1 MKKLRKLLS
10 VAVAALAAASL
21 AVTTTV
27 TSFAADDPGS
37 ITITGTNEKHTYEA
51 YQIFSGRLE
60 GTTLS
65 DIEWGNGVTD
75 TTTLLNEIKAVDG
88 FDGCDSAAD
97 VAEALKDANLQSI
110 ADIISKHLNSA
121 NAKTLTTSGT
131 SATVSDIPVGYYL
144 IKDIDK
150 SLENQDEA
158 YTRFIVKVV
167 GAANATVKSDKP
179 TLDKKVLDD
188 DDDAENGKTWQD
200 VADYDIGDEVP
211 FKLTATM
218 PDNIGD
224 YEKYTLVF
232 EDTMSEGLTYVD
244 VTDIKIN
251 GTSVENLKDDENI
264 LITGEGQSLT
274 VTITDLLNGSYGKIT
289 QDTTVEVY
297 FKAKLNEKAE
307 IGNAKGNPNKAYLEY
322 SNNPNVGG
330 EGDKGKTPEAKVVV
344 FTYQLNVEK
353 VDGEKTTDKLEGAEF
368 KLQNAD
374 GQYLVIDPET
384 NKVVK
389 WGTAE
394 EASTLKTDAS
404 GLITVIG
411 LDEGT
416 YTLTET
422 KAPTG
427 YNKLSKPVE
436 LVITADD
443 VHDQDYDGSNAKEL
457 CPTIN
462 ITADGELGSADA
474 ASGVLGAEIANHKG
488 TTLPETGGIGTTI
501 FFVGGGIVV
510 AGAAILLIVKR
521 RMRSDS

>member
-27 TSFAADDPGS
+27 TSFAADDTGS
-37 ITITGTNEKHTYEA
+37 ITITGTNDKHTYEA

-65 DIEWGNGVTD
+65 DIEWGDGVTD

-97 VAEALKDANLQSI
+97 VAEALKEANLQSI

-121 NAKTLTTSGT
+121 NAKKLTTSGA

-144 IKDIDK
+144 IKDTDE
-150 SLENQDEA
+150 SLENEDEA
-158 YTRFIVKVV
+158 YTRFIVQVV
-167 GAANATVKSDKP
+167 GAASVAVKSDKP

-218 PDNIGD
+218 PNTIGD

-232 EDTMSEGLTYVD
+232 KDTMSEGLTYVD

-251 GTSVENLKDDENI
+251 GTSVENFKDDKNI
-264 LITGEGQSLT
+264 VITGEGQSLT

-297 FKAKLNEKAE
+297 FKAKLNENAK
-307 IGNAKGNPNKAYLEY
+307 IGNAKGNPNEAYLEY

-404 GLITVIG
+404 GLIKVIG
-411 LDEGT
+411 LDE
-416 YTLTET
+416 
-422 KAPTG
+422 
-427 YNKLSKPVE
+427 
-436 LVITADD
+436 
-443 VHDQDYDGSNAKEL
+443 
-457 CPTIN
+457 
-462 ITADGELGSADA
+462 
-474 ASGVLGAEIANHKG
+474 
-488 TTLPETGGIGTTI
+488 
-501 FFVGGGIVV
+501 
-510 AGAAILLIVKR
+510 
-521 RMRSDS
+521 

>member
-27 TSFAADDPGS
+27 TSFAADDTGS

-75 TTTLLNEIKAVDG
+75 TTTLLNEIKAVEG
-88 FDGCDSAAD
+88 FEKCDSAAT

-121 NAKTLTTSGT
+121 NAKKLTTSET
-131 SATVSDIPVGYYL
+131 SATVSNIPVGYYL
-144 IKDIDK
+144 IKDTDE
-150 SLENQDEA
+150 SLENKDEA

-167 GAANATVKSDKP
+167 GAASAAVKSDKP

-218 PDNIGD
+218 PNTIGD

-232 EDTMSEGLTYVD
+232 KDTMSEGLTYVD

-251 GTSVENLKDDENI
+251 GTSVENLKDDNNI
-264 LITGEGQSLT
+264 VIAGEGQSLT
-274 VTITDLLNGSYGKIT
+274 VTITNLLNGSYGKIT
-289 QDTTVEVY
+289 QDTKVEVY
-297 FKAKLNEKAE
+297 FKAKLNENAK
-307 IGNAKGNPNKAYLEY
+307 IGNAKGNPNEAYLEY

-330 EGDKGKTPEAKVVV
+330 EDDKGKTPEDKVVV

-353 VDGEKTTDKLEGAEF
+353 VDGERTNDKLEGAEF

-374 GQYLVIDPET
+374 DQYLVIDPET

-404 GLITVIG
+404 GLIKVIG

-427 YNKLSKPVE
+427 YNKLGKPVE

-443 VHDQDYDGSNAKEL
+443 VHGQDYDGSNAPAL

-462 ITADGELGSADA
+462 ITADREPGSADA